1 MSDAESL
8 STLPGVIRR
17 TVVGGVA
24 MFVCL
29 LSAGT
34 ARPAAGLETKLR
46 ARPTV
51 SVPSGIDATGVRDVT
66 AELNTFLA
74 TQAPG
79 TTIAFPAR
87 GRYRVEGVV
96 LVSGLHDLTIEG
108 HASTLFATTD
118 GSAGPPPFYNYRSHW
133 PRLREH
139 VEIRDSERVT
149 VHDLTVEGP
158 NRDGTFKPELE
169 GQAGFVVS
177 RSRGVTLDGVTARAT
192 HGDGVYVVG
201 GSVDVTV
208 KRCTLDHNGRQG
220 VAVVD
225 GDNVTVEDCTIRA
238 TGRSVIDLEPGH
250 GLVRTVHVRNNRV
263 DGYVNFLLAAVG
275 AGTGVQDVWL
285 ENNQVKGGRGIS
297 VYVGTERSTRTGI
310 HIIGNRG
317 DASSSGYE
325 GTLMR
330 FTRFDGI
337 EVRGNHQRV
346 SAGTTPVVLHN
357 SCNATI
363 SGNDFGSV
371 SSADVVKSDGDCTT
385 GPQARFPTPSSV
397 ARGPRIPGSTPTSRA
412 HAGRTT
418 STSSVVPVP
427 GTPPE
432 QHRTSWPLVVTAA
445 ALGVA
450 VGIGGTVVVQRR
462 RRNRTPAP

>member
-1 MSDAESL
+1 M
-8 STLPGVIRR
+8 G
-17 TVVGGVA
+17 
-24 MFVCL
+24 L

-34 ARPAAGLETKLR
+34 AHPAAGLETKLR
-46 ARPTV
+46 AGPTV
-51 SVPSGIDATGVRDVT
+51 SVPSGIDATGARDVT

-87 GRYRVEGVV
+87 GRYRIEGIV
-96 LVSGLHDLTIEG
+96 LVSGQQDLTIEG
-108 HASTLFATTD
+108 HGSTLFALTD

-139 VEIRDSERVT
+139 LEIRDSERVT
-149 VHDLTVEGP
+149 VRDLTVEGP
-158 NRDGTFKPELE
+158 NGEGTFKPELE

-177 RSRGVTLDGVTARAT
+177 RSREVTLDGVTARAT
-192 HGDGVYVVG
+192 YGDGVYVVG

-337 EVRGNHQRV
+337 EVRGNQQRV
-346 SAGTTPVVLHN
+346 SAGTTPVGLHN

-371 SSADVVKSDGDCTT
+371 SSDAVVKSDGDCTT
-385 GPQARFPTPSSV
+385 GPQARFQPPGSV
-397 ARGPRIPGSTPTSRA
+397 ARGPRAPGSTPTSRVRS
-412 HAGRTT
+412 GRRTT
-418 STSSVVPVP
+418 TTTSGTPVP
-427 GTPPE
+427 PTPPE
-432 QHRTSWPLVVTAA
+432 PDRTSWPLVAIA
-445 ALGVA
+445 GALGV
-450 VGIGGTVVVQRR
+450 VGGISGTVLVQR
-462 RRNRTPAP
+462 RRNRTRAP

>member
-1 MSDAESL
+1 MAVSLIAARTNPVGVESA
-8 STLPGVIRR
+8 RR
-17 TVVGGVA
+17 RVGGTVA
-24 MFVCL
+24 I
-29 LSAGT
+29 
-34 ARPAAGLETKLR
+34 PKQ
-46 ARPTV
+46 
-51 SVPSGIDATGVRDVT
+51 IDATGTRDVT
-66 AELNTFLA
+66 SELNTFLGS
-74 TQAPG
+74 QAAG

-87 GRYRVEGVV
+87 GRYRTEGVV
-96 LVSGLHDLTIEG
+96 IVSALNDLTIEG
-108 HASTLFATTD
+108 NGSTLFATTD
-118 GSAGPPPFYNYRSHW
+118 GSGGPPPFYNYRLHW

-139 VEIRDSERVT
+139 LEIRDSERVT
-149 VHDLTVEGP
+149 VRDLTVEGP
-158 NRDGTFKPELE
+158 NRDGTFRPELE

-192 HGDGVYVVG
+192 YGDGVYVVG
-201 GSVDVTV
+201 GSVDVTIR
-208 KRCTLDHNGRQG
+208 RCVLDHNGRQG

-225 GDNVTVEDCTIRA
+225 GDNVTVEDCTMRA

-310 HIIGNRG
+310 HVIGNRSEG
-317 DASSSGYE
+317 SSNGYE

-337 EVRGNHQRV
+337 EVRGNRQRV
-346 SAGTTPVVLHN
+346 SAGTTPVLLHN

-371 SSADVVKSDGDCTT
+371 SAADVVKSDGDCTT
-385 GPQARFPTPSSV
+385 GPQARIPTPSSSV
-397 ARGPRIPGSTPTSRA
+397 LRGPRVPSSTPTRRVRPGQSTT
-412 HAGRTT
+412 TT
-418 STSSVVPVP
+418 SLAPVIRTAK
-427 GTPPE
+427 GSE
-432 QHRTSWPLVVTAA
+432 TSWPLLVAA
-445 ALGVA
+445 AGIGVLA
-450 VGIGGTVVVQRR
+450 GIGGTLGLQRR
-462 RRNRTPAP
+462 RRRGTPVP